1 MTRLRVAL
9 TFDAEHP
16 DRAPGT
22 AVPERILDIL
32 ERESARATFFLQG
45 RWASAYPDVA
55 RRIAGAGHLV
65 GNHSHSHAPMDH
77 LTDAG
82 LAQDIAEAETAIRTA
97 AGVDPRPWFR
107 CPFGAGADDVRVRRA
122 LDATGYRHVG
132 WDVDVDDWEIG
143 STGPSVEADV
153 LTGVLDRGGDTV
165 VLLHT
170 WPKATGDALTG
181 IIIRLRDAGA
191 AFVRLDELEEMRA
204 EPGAV
209 ARRTS

>member
-1 MTRLRVAL
+1 VTDLRVAL

-16 DRAPGT
+16 DRAPGA
-22 AVPERILDIL
+22 AVSERILDIL

-55 RRIAGAGHLV
+55 RRVAGAGHLV

-82 LAQDIAEAETAIRTA
+82 LVEDIAEAEAAIRAA

-122 LDATGYRHVG
+122 LDAAGYRHIG

-143 STGPSVEADV
+143 RTGQAVEADV
-153 LTGVLDRGGDTV
+153 LTGVLDRGRDTV

-181 IIIRLRDAGA
+181 IVIRLRDAGA
-191 AFVRLDELEEMRA
+191 AFVGLDELEQMPA
-204 EPGAV
+204 DPGAP
-209 ARRTS
+209 ARRTA

>member
-1 MTRLRVAL
+1 
-9 TFDAEHP
+9 
-16 DRAPGT
+16 
-22 AVPERILDIL
+22 
-32 ERESARATFFLQG
+32 
-45 RWASAYPDVA
+45 
-55 RRIAGAGHLV
+55 
-65 GNHSHSHAPMDH
+65 MDD
-77 LTDAG
+77 LTDVG
-82 LAQDIAEAETAIRTA
+82 LAEDIAEAEAAIRTA

-153 LTGVLDRGGDTV
+153 LTGVLDRGRDTV

-191 AFVRLDELEEMRA
+191 AFVRLDELQEMPA
-204 EPGAV
+204 DPGAA

>member
-1 MTRLRVAL
+1 VAL

-16 DRAPGT
+16 DRAPGA

-32 ERESARATFFLQG
+32 ARESARATFFLQG
-45 RWASAYPDVA
+45 RWASAYPDIA
-55 RRIAGAGHLV
+55 RMIAGAGHLV
-65 GNHSHSHAPMDH
+65 GNHSHSHAPMDD

-82 LAQDIAEAETAIRTA
+82 LVDDITEAETAIRMA

-107 CPFGAGADDVRVRRA
+107 CPFGAGADDIRVRRA
-122 LDATGYRHVG
+122 LDAAGYRHIG
-132 WDVDVDDWEIG
+132 WDVDVDDWEIDR
-143 STGPSVEADV
+143 TGHAVEADV
-153 LTGVLDRGGDTV
+153 LTGVLDHGGDTV

-191 AFVRLDELEEMRA
+191 AFVGLDELEQMPA
-204 EPGAV
+204 DPGAP
-209 ARRTS
+209 ARRTA